1 LLLVGAG
8 VVAVWAVAGVWAAT
22 TPGSGTLS
30 PTNPVITFAGGPFA
44 VSNPSS
50 PTAETPPVCTD
61 DICGRFALTVDIPAN
76 DPNTY
81 DVKVS
86 VGWTNAGTTTQGGT
100 TSDYDVFV
108 YKPDLTGEK
117 LPDNGAN
124 DNPEEV
130 TFSAASGAYTVY
142 VVPYDVSPDVS
153 FQGKITLTRVV
164 EPEPTATPTPE
175 PTPVAPPGTPRFVNY
190 AAPAGVADDW
200 GEPSIGVNWLT
211 GKVMFFGGLSQ
222 YALRVSFDDR
232 TSPARVAWDQLP
244 LVLNTVPRAV
254 GGDPI
259 LYTDKDTGRT
269 FISQLQFGTTTAT
282 LDYTDNDGA
291 TFHASAGAGIASGI
305 DHQTIGGGPYSPSA
319 PLGALYPNAVYYC
332 SQSIAEAGCALS
344 IDGGRTFGPS
354 VPIYGVNDCGG
365 LHGHVK
371 VAPDGTVYVPNPA
384 CGGSLPFHDDGYQA
398 VIVSEDSGLTWTI
411 RPVPNTRSADAD
423 PSVAAAKDGALY
435 FAYAQ
440 GEGGPPHVAVSRD
453 KGRTWTD
460 NQNVG
465 TQLGLKGSEFPAMVA
480 GDGGPNGRAAVA
492 FFGTTTQGN
501 FTAPDFPGVWYLYV
515 ASTFD
520 GGKTWTTTNITPGDP
535 VQRGG
540 ICGSG
545 TCRNLL
551 DFFDAA
557 IDREGRIL
565 VGYDDGCTGPCVQ
578 GPPNS
583 FASKGVIARQS
594 GGRRM
599 YAQYDPPV
607 PSVPGAPQLTA
618 TKTSAA
624 ASSVHLAWL
633 APDDGGAAVVSYN
646 IYRRA
651 GTGTFTL
658 LTSTAATA
666 YDDAITPGVSYAYR
680 VRAVNGMGEGPAAG
694 DVVPIVP
701 PPAPPPPNPCVA
713 PGVLVLND
721 MRADGTDDDAAPN
734 LPLDARFNIKQ
745 VYIAEPYFADGSK
758 KLVFTIRVGQ
768 PLAPTG
774 APANSQW
781 YIIWNR
787 LYPDANFDRWWVGMK
802 TDGAGA
808 LRYEYGR
815 FGVALDQLGPNPNA
829 NTAVKVGDAD
839 AGTYDPATGTI
850 TITLSTS
857 KAERIKPGQPF
868 YSLTART
875 FMGQPDAAMKSTRTA
890 TDTTGEG
897 LYVLS
902 GNASCH

>member
-1 LLLVGAG
+1 LAVAACGA
-8 VVAVWAVAGVWAAT
+8 AVWAAGAWAAT
-22 TPGSGTLS
+22 TPASGTLS
-30 PTNPVITFAGGPFA
+30 PANPVITFSGGPFA

-50 PTAETPPVCTD
+50 PTAENPPVCTD
-61 DICGRFALTVDIPAN
+61 DICGQFALAVDIPAS
-76 DPNTY
+76 DPNAY

-86 VGWTNAGTTTQGGT
+86 VGWTDDGTTTQGST
-100 TSDYDVFV
+100 TSDFDVFV
-108 YKPDLTGEK
+108 YKPDVTGEK
-117 LPDNGAN
+117 QPDNGVN

-130 TFSAASGAYTVY
+130 TFTAVSGVYTVY
-142 VVPYDVSPDVS
+142 VVPYDVSPSVP
-153 FQGKITLTRVV
+153 FHGTITLTRVV
-164 EPEPTATPTPE
+164 EPEPTPTPTPE

-190 AAPAGVADDW
+190 AAPTGVADDW

-291 TFHASAGAGIASGI
+291 TFQPSTGAGLTSGI
-305 DHQTIGGGPYSPSA
+305 DHQTIGGGPYHAPV

-332 SQSIAEAGCALS
+332 AQSIAEANCALS
-344 IDGGRTFGPS
+344 IDGGRTFGPA

-371 VAPDGTVYVPNPA
+371 VGPDGTIYVPNPA
-384 CGGSLPFHDDGYQA
+384 CGGSLPFHDDGYQT
-398 VIVSEDSGLTWTI
+398 VVVSEDGGITWAI
-411 RPVPNTRSADAD
+411 RPVPNSKRSDAD
-423 PSVAAAKDGALY
+423 PSVATAKDGTLY
-435 FAYAQ
+435 FGYAQ
-440 GEGGPPHVAVSRD
+440 GPAGPARVAVSRD
-453 KGRTWTD
+453 RGRTWTD
-460 NQNVG
+460 DQDVG
-465 TQLGLKGSEFPAMVA
+465 AQLNLKGSEFPAMVA
-480 GDGGPNGRAAVA
+480 GDGGPAGRAAVA
-492 FFGTTTQGN
+492 FYGTTTAGN
-501 FTAPDFPGVWYLYV
+501 GTGSDFPGVWYLYV

-520 GGKTWTTTNITPGDP
+520 GGKTWTTVNATPGDP

-551 DFFDAA
+551 DFYDAT
-557 IDREGRIL
+557 IDREGRVL

-583 FASKGVIARQS
+583 YASKGVIARQS

-607 PSVPGAPQLTA
+607 PSLPGAPQLTA
-618 TKTSAA
+618 TKASATA
-624 ASSVHLAWL
+624 ATAHLAWL
-633 APDDGGAAVVSYN
+633 TPDDGGSPLAAYN
-646 IYRRA
+646 IYRRTGA
-651 GTGTFTL
+651 GSYTL
-658 LTSTAATA
+658 LTSVGGTS
-666 YDDAITPGVSYAYR
+666 YDDGITPGLSYSYR
-680 VRAVNGMGEGPAAG
+680 VRAVNGVGEGPAG
-694 DVVPIVP
+694 DATLVVP

-721 MRADGTDDDAAPN
+721 VKADGTDDDGAPN
-734 LPLDARFNIKQ
+734 LPADARANIRQ
-745 VYIAEPYFADGSK
+745 VYVAEPYFADGSQ

-768 PLAPTG
+768 ALAPLG
-774 APANSQW
+774 PPANSQW

-815 FGVALDQLGPNPNA
+815 FGVGLDPLGPNPNA
-829 NTAVKVGDAD
+829 NTAVKIGDAD
-839 AGTYDPATGTI
+839 AGSYDPATGTI
-850 TITLSTS
+850 TITLATS
-857 KAERIKPGQPF
+857 KAERIRPGQPF

-875 FMGQPDAAMKSTRTA
+875 FIGQPDNVMKSTRTA
-890 TDTTGEG
+890 ADTTGEA
-897 LYVLS
+897 LYVLV